1 MTEHLAFR
9 KPEHSVIQASLDAVQ
24 QRVIDADLHTSISLL
39 GAPGSG
45 KTHTLIELVAHRI
58 DQGLR
63 PEQII
68 VLTPHR
74 LAANRLR
81 DALALRIGLATNGPL
96 ARTPSSL
103 AFAIAQESARKNG
116 TELPRMLTG
125 SEQDAIL
132 ADLIAGD
139 IAEGTGPVWPDPLV
153 PEVRTRRAFRSELR
167 DLFSRATERGMTP
180 DDLSQL
186 GTQRDFPQW
195 VAAASL
201 WGEYRAV
208 LASFRHTSFD
218 SSEFLALATTA
229 LAHLDVLPDVSLVVV
244 DDAQE
249 LTYGAMR
256 LLRAMASRGMTIV
269 ASGDPDITST
279 AFRGA
284 LPNFLGRMAVEL
296 DLPHVENIVL
306 ESVYRHGPHIR
317 QLVQN
322 FSHGGAQEAG
332 LQRKA
337 VSVVEDA
344 TEHSVLTRQGS
355 SRHQE
360 LSAIARLLRREHIE
374 HGVPWSSMVVVVR
387 NGSIVPH
394 VARAL
399 AVLEVPTRTLLSERS
414 LTEQPVAMDLIAVL
428 AVAMGRLPLSY
439 QTTVELLTSPLVGMS
454 TLELRRLRMAL
465 RQEELAQGGSATGEE
480 LLVSALQDSRLLLTL
495 DFAPA
500 RRVTRFSQLLSELT
514 QASIAGDTIQELL
527 WRVWEYSGLATVW
540 SEQAL
545 GSGLLADEA
554 HRNLDGVMALFTSA
568 QRYVE
573 RYPDRP
579 AAEFIAEMLQSDVPE
594 DTLAPL
600 AYADAVLVCTPTAV
614 IGDQRDVVVV
624 AAVQENI
631 WPNLKPRGSLLFAQ
645 ELATEQHG
653 GQLDPQAQ
661 RKSVLEDE
669 QRMFALAVSRAQKS
683 VIVSSSVSDDD
694 VPSAFFF
701 ATETLAVDD
710 DSMERVNYPLTLRGI
725 TGYLR
730 NALTTELSQHPG
742 SVTIPELASALG
754 KLSEAGV
761 PGAHPE
767 QWYGLAQMSTSQPL
781 VDLADSE
788 AVVSVSPSKL
798 DTFEKNQL
806 AWFIESVVGRTS
818 DTAQGI
824 GSIIH
829 TVMEHASEHSEPL
842 SSDELWQQVDS
853 RWQELSFEAPW
864 LSEAM
869 RKKARKM
876 VDALAQYLD
885 DFQADGKTLL
895 ASEGGFSLD
904 VGRARVRGY
913 IDRIEKDSIGR
924 VVIVDLKTGK
934 NVPGKKDIPE
944 HAQLACYQL
953 ALSEGALEAI
963 PDGLQLGGA
972 KLIYISDGV
981 SGKLYREV
989 VQDTYDEKAIAAIA
1003 ERIERAA
1010 MLMAGASFQVPLLV
1024 SEERGDP
1031 YSRYEFRIHT
1041 VPAVSAS

>member
-1 MTEHLAFR
+1 MTEHVAFR
-9 KPEHSVIQASLDAVQ
+9 KPVHSVPQAPLDAVQ
-24 QRVIDADLHTSISLL
+24 QLVLSTEPDTSISLL
-39 GAPGSG
+39 GAPGTG

-103 AFAIAQESARKNG
+103 AFAVAQESARKQG
-116 TELPRMLTG
+116 AELPRMLTG

-139 IAEGTGPVWPDPLV
+139 IAEETGPVWPDPLV
-153 PEVRTRRAFRSELR
+153 PEVRSRRAFRSELR

-180 DDLSQL
+180 DELTQM
-186 GTQRDFPQW
+186 GIQRDFPQW
-195 VAAASL
+195 VAAASV
-201 WGEYRAV
+201 WREYRAV

-229 LAHLDVLPDVSLVVV
+229 LANPDVLSDVALVVV

-256 LLRAMASRGMTIV
+256 LLKAMASRGMTIV
-269 ASGDPDITST
+269 ASGDPDVTST

-284 LPNFLGRMAVEL
+284 VPNFLGRMAVEL
-296 DLPHVENIVL
+296 GLPHVENIVL

-322 FSHGGAQEAG
+322 FSRGGTHEAG

-337 VSVVEDA
+337 VSVVEDSS
-344 TEHSVLTRQGS
+344 EHSVQTRKGT
-355 SRHQE
+355 SRHHE
-360 LSAIARLLRREHIE
+360 LSEVARLLRREHIE

-454 TLELRRLRMAL
+454 TLDLRRLRMAL
-465 RQEELAQGGSATGEE
+465 RQEELARGGSATGEE
-480 LLVSALQDSRLLLTL
+480 LLVSAVEDSRLLLTL

-514 QASIAGDTIQELL
+514 QASATGDTIQELL
-527 WRVWEYSGLATVW
+527 WMVWEYSGLAPVW
-540 SEQAL
+540 SEHAL

-594 DTLAPL
+594 DTLAPQ
-600 AYADAVLVCTPTAV
+600 AYTDAVLVCTPTAV
-614 IGDQRDVVVV
+614 IGDQREVVVV
-624 AAVQENI
+624 AAMQENI

-653 GQLDPQAQ
+653 GHLDPQAQ

-683 VIVSSSVSDDD
+683 VIVTSSVSDDD

-701 ATETLAVDD
+701 ATETLAVN
-710 DSMERVNYPLTLRGI
+710 DSTEHLNYSLTLRGI

-730 NALTTELSQHPG
+730 NALTTEITKEPG
-742 SVTIPELASALG
+742 SDAIPPLASALSQ
-754 KLSEAGV
+754 LAAAGV
-761 PGAHPE
+761 PGADPA
-767 QWYGLAQMSTSQPL
+767 QWYGLTPASTSQPL
-781 VDLADSE
+781 VDLADPE

-818 DTAQGI
+818 GTAQGI

-829 TVMEHASEHSEPL
+829 TVMEHAVEHSEPL
-842 SSDELWQQVDS
+842 SSDELWKQVDS
-853 RWQELSFEAPW
+853 RWHELSFEAPW
-864 LSEAM
+864 LSEAT
-869 RKKARKM
+869 RTKARKM
-876 VDALAQYLD
+876 VDALAQYLG
-885 DFQADGKTLL
+885 DFHTDGKTLL

-953 ALSEGALEAI
+953 ALTEGALETV
-963 PDGLQLGGA
+963 PEGLEPGGA

-989 VQDTYDEKAIAAIA
+989 VQDTYDEKAIAAIT
-1003 ERIERAA
+1003 ERIERAST
-1010 MLMAGASFQVPLLV
+1010 LMAGQSFQVPLLV

>member
-1 MTEHLAFR
+1 V
-9 KPEHSVIQASLDAVQ
+9 PQATLDAVQ
-24 QRVIDADLHTSISLL
+24 QRVIDADSHTSISLL

-58 DQGLR
+58 AQGLR

-81 DALALRIGLATNGPL
+81 DSLALRIERATNGPL

-167 DLFSRATERGMTP
+167 DLFSRSTERGMTP

-186 GTQRDFPQW
+186 GTQRNFPQW
-195 VAAASL
+195 IAAASV
-201 WGEYRAV
+201 WRDYRAV

-229 LAHLDVLPDVSLVVV
+229 LGHPDVLSDVSLVVV

-249 LTYGAMR
+249 LTFGAMR

-269 ASGDPDITST
+269 ASGDPDVTST

-296 DLPHVENIVL
+296 DLPHVETIVL
-306 ESVYRHGPHIR
+306 ESVYRHGPQIR

-322 FSHGGAQEAG
+322 FSHGGTQEAG

-337 VSVVEDA
+337 VSVVENA
-344 TEHSVLTRQGS
+344 QEHSVITRQGS

-360 LSAIARLLRREHIE
+360 LSAISRVLRREHIE

-439 QTTVELLTSPLVGMS
+439 QTTVELLTSPLVSLS

-500 RRVTRFSQLLSELT
+500 RRVTRFSQLLSDLT
-514 QASIAGDTIQELL
+514 QASLKGDTIQELL

-594 DTLAPL
+594 DTLAPQ
-600 AYADAVLVCTPTAV
+600 AYSDAVLVCTPTAV

-645 ELATEQHG
+645 ELATEQRG

-683 VIVSSSVSDDD
+683 VIVTSSVSDED

-701 ATETLAVDD
+701 ATKTLTEDD
-710 DSMERVNYPLTLRGI
+710 DSIEHVNYPLTLRGI

-730 NALTTELSQHPG
+730 HALTTELSHNTG
-742 SVTIPELASALG
+742 SDTISDLASALA
-754 KLSEAGV
+754 KLSAAGV
-761 PGAHPE
+761 PGANPE
-767 QWYGLAQMSTSQPL
+767 QWYGLTPPSTSQPL
-781 VDLADSE
+781 ADLEDPE

-818 DTAQGI
+818 GTAQGI

-864 LSEAM
+864 LSEAT

-876 VDALAQYLD
+876 VDSLAQYLD
-885 DFQADGKTLL
+885 DFHADGKTLL

-913 IDRIEKDSIGR
+913 IDRIEQDSIGR

-953 ALSEGALEAI
+953 ALTEGALEAV
-963 PDGLQLGGA
+963 PDGLEPGGA

-989 VQDTYDEKAIAAIA
+989 IQDTYDEKAIGDIA

-1010 MLMAGASFQVPLLV
+1010 TLMAGTSFQVPLLV

>member
-116 TELPRMLTG
+116 IELPRMLTG

-514 QASIAGDTIQELL
+514 QASTAGDTIQELL

-594 DTLAPL
+594 DTLAPQ

-614 IGDQRDVVVV
+614 MGDQRDVVVV
-624 AAVQENI
+624 AAIQENI

-788 AVVSVSPSKL
+788 AVVSVSPSRL

-818 DTAQGI
+818 GTAQGI

>member
-1 MTEHLAFR
+1 M
-9 KPEHSVIQASLDAVQ
+9 PQASLDVLQ
-24 QRVIDADLHTSISLL
+24 RRVIDADPQTSMSIL
-39 GAPGSG
+39 GAPGTG
-45 KTHTLIELVAHRI
+45 KTHTLIELVANRI

-81 DALALRIGLATNGPL
+81 DALALRIGQATNGPL

-103 AFAIAQESARKNG
+103 AFAIARESARTQG
-116 TELPRMLTG
+116 AELPRMLTG

-132 ADLIAGD
+132 ADLLAGD
-139 IAEGTGPVWPDPLV
+139 IAEGTGPTWPDPLV
-153 PEVRTRRAFRSELR
+153 PEVRMRRAFRSEVR
-167 DLFSRATERGMTP
+167 DLFSRATERGLNP
-180 DDLSQL
+180 DDLAAM
-186 GTQRDFPQW
+186 GTQRGFPQW
-195 VAAASL
+195 IAAASL
-201 WGEYRAV
+201 WREYRSV

-229 LAHLDVLPDVSLVVV
+229 LSNPDVLSEVSLVVV

-249 LTYGAMR
+249 LTYGAIR
-256 LLRAMASRGMTIV
+256 LLKACAQRGMTIV
-269 ASGDPDITST
+269 AAGDPDVTST

-284 LPNFLGRMAVEL
+284 VPNFLGRMAVEL
-296 DLPHVENIVL
+296 GLTHVENIVL
-306 ESVYRHGPHIR
+306 ESVYRHGPQIR
-317 QLVQN
+317 QLVQS
-322 FSHGGAQEAG
+322 FSHGGTHEAG

-337 VSVVEDA
+337 LSVIEDA
-344 TEHSVLTRQGS
+344 TPDSILTRQGS
-355 SRHQE
+355 SRHKE
-360 LSAIARLLRREHIE
+360 LVEISRILRREHVE
-374 HGVPWSSMVVVVR
+374 GGVPWSSMVVVVR
-387 NGSIVPH
+387 NGSVVPH
-394 VARAL
+394 VARSL
-399 AVLEVPTRTLLSERS
+399 AVSEVPTRTLLSERS
-414 LTEQPVAMDLIAVL
+414 LTEHPVAMDLVAVV
-428 AVAMGRLPLSY
+428 AVAMGRLTLSY
-439 QTTVELLTSPLVGMS
+439 QTSVELLTSPLIGMTS
-454 TLELRRLRMAL
+454 LELRRLRMAL
-465 RQEELAQGGSATGEE
+465 RQDELSHGGSATGEE
-480 LLVSALQDSRLLLTL
+480 LLVLALQDSCLLLTF

-500 RRVTRFSQLLSELT
+500 RRVARFSQLLSELAE
-514 QASIAGDTIQELL
+514 ASHKGHTIEELL
-527 WRVWEYSGLATVW
+527 WMVWEYTGLAEVW
-540 SEQAL
+540 SEQAA

-594 DTLAPL
+594 DTLAPQ
-600 AYADAVLVCTPTAV
+600 AYSDAVLVCTPTAV

-631 WPNLKPRGSLLFAQ
+631 WPNLKPRGSLLFSQ
-645 ELATEQHG
+645 ELATDQQG
-653 GQLDPQAQ
+653 SQLDLQSQ

-669 QRMFALAVSRAQKS
+669 QRMFALAVSRAHKR
-683 VIVSSSVSDDD
+683 VIVSSSLSDDD
-694 VPSAFFF
+694 VPSSFYF
-701 ATETLAVDD
+701 AADKLAHTNETVEHL
-710 DSMERVNYPLTLRGI
+710 NYSLTLRGI

-730 NALTTELSQHPG
+730 KALTTEISRDPG
-742 SVTIPELASALG
+742 SDTVSEIASALSH
-754 KLSEAGV
+754 LSSAGV
-761 PGAHPE
+761 PGADPD
-767 QWYGLAQMSTSQPL
+767 QWYGLATASTLEPL
-781 VDLADSE
+781 VDLSDPE

-818 DTAQGI
+818 GTAQGI

-829 TVMEHASEHSEPL
+829 TVMEHASQESEPL
-842 SSDELWQQVDS
+842 SSDELWTQVDS
-853 RWQELSFEAPW
+853 RWHELSFEAEW
-864 LSEAM
+864 LSEAT
-869 RKKARKM
+869 RTKARKM

-885 DFQADGKTLL
+885 DFHAEGKSLL

-913 IDRIEKDSIGR
+913 IDRIEKDSVGR

-934 NVPGKKDIPE
+934 NIPSKKDIPE

-953 ALSEGALEAI
+953 ALTEDSLEAV
-963 PDGLQLGGA
+963 PEGLPSGGA

-981 SGKLYREV
+981 NGKLYREV
-989 VQDTYDEKAIAAIA
+989 IQEPYDKEAIAAIA
-1003 ERIERAA
+1003 QRIERASNA
-1010 MLMAGASFQVPLLV
+1010 MAGNSFRVPLLV

>member
-360 LSAIARLLRREHIE
+360 LSAIARILRREHIE
-374 HGVPWSSMVVVVR
+374 HAVPWSSMVVVVR

-514 QASIAGDTIQELL
+514 QASTAGDTIQELL

-579 AAEFIAEMLQSDVPE
+579 AAEFIAEMLQSEVPE
-594 DTLAPL
+594 DTLAPQ

-742 SVTIPELASALG
+742 SDTIPELASALG
-754 KLSEAGV
+754 KLSAAGV

-788 AVVSVSPSKL
+788 TVVSVSPSKL

-818 DTAQGI
+818 GTAQGI

>member
-514 QASIAGDTIQELL
+514 QASTAGDTIQELL

-594 DTLAPL
+594 DTLAPQ

-788 AVVSVSPSKL
+788 TVVSVSPSKL

-818 DTAQGI
+818 GTAQGI